1 MTEEMAGPTLYGPDE
16 AETTFLCWGST
27 YGPLRETIDRL
38 NAEQANRANMLHF
51 VALEPFATEATEA
64 ALAGAKKTICVE
76 GNATGQLAT
85 LLRARTGHTVDGSI
99 HRYDGRSFTPEYII
113 GEIGH

>member
-1 MTEEMAGPTLYGPDE
+1 MAAEISGPTLYGPDK

-27 YGPLRETIDRL
+27 YGPLREAVDRL

-51 VALEPFATEATEA
+51 VALEPFATEATET
-64 ALAGAKKTICVE
+64 ALAGTKKTICVE

-85 LLRARTGHTVDGSI
+85 LLRARTGYTMDGSI

-113 GEIGH
+113 SQVEV